1 MVKYHAG
8 VEKYLRGRA
17 LPGELSLEAGLLLA
31 RRYRLDA
38 PIGAGGMGEVW
49 RGVDLGLNR
58 PVAIKVLPS
67 QMAQDT
73 NGVARFRRE
82 AESAAGLQHPG
93 ICAVFDIDTHG
104 SVMFLV
110 MELLQGT
117 DLAGLVA
124 ANPGGLP
131 VDQVVGLAEQITDAL
146 AAAHARG
153 VVHRDIK
160 PANLFLQQD
169 GRVKICDFGIARLAD
184 HTTLTA
190 TGGMLGTPRYMAP
203 EEFRGRPA
211 DYRADLYALG
221 GVLYELFTGV
231 PAFDADDSGLASI
244 MYKHLNE
251 APLPLRSHRSDIPV
265 HLERLVLDLL
275 AKEPGQRPVGAAAVR
290 DFLRRSGH
298 TATPPAGPPQ
308 YLRRQPSPAGRSPA
322 TTVTASPVIKAPKS
336 RKGVVAAV
344 GAVLAVALAGAGAL
358 TLLNG
363 SGGDGAKS
371 KTTATPRTSSTVL
384 PTIQPGAETVPG
396 QAKRGDH
403 YRIGQMAIVPV
414 THGAR
419 TDAVGLTV
427 TSVVKGSKADL
438 ANLALSRAR
447 KHNTPYYVHFTL
459 TNLGPDDPYMDF
471 DPTDKMV
478 GIDSAGGSVTTTI
491 ASDDP
496 KSYPSQCRPV
506 TVKDG
511 GFHHGA
517 RYDTCTV
524 ILDLRSQGITTVQWW
539 ENPYGLGNDQG
550 VYWKQ

>member
-1 MVKYHAG
+1 MA
-8 VEKYLRGRA
+8 
-17 LPGELSLEAGLLLA
+17 GELSLEAGTVLA

-38 PIGAGGMGEVW
+38 PIGAGGMGQVW

-58 PVAIKVLPS
+58 PVAIKVLPP
-67 QMAQDT
+67 QMAQDKT
-73 NGVARFRRE
+73 GVARFRRE

-124 ANPGGLP
+124 AYPGGLP
-131 VDQVVGLAEQITDAL
+131 IDQVVGLAEQITDAL

-184 HTTLTA
+184 RTTLTA
-190 TGGMLGTPRYMAP
+190 TGGLLGTPLYMAP

-211 DYRADLYALG
+211 DHRADLYALG
-221 GVLYELFTGV
+221 GVLYELFTGA
-231 PAFDADDSGLASI
+231 PAFNADDSGLASI

-251 APLPLRSHRSDIPV
+251 APVPPRSRRSDIPV

-275 AKEPGQRPVGAAAVR
+275 AKEPDQRPVSVAAVR

-298 TATPPAGPPQ
+298 AVTPPAGPPP
-308 YLRRQPSPAGRSPA
+308 YLPAPVSPSQRATTITSSPA
-322 TTVTASPVIKAPKS
+322 VTKAPKS
-336 RKGVVAAV
+336 RKGVAVAA
-344 GAVLAVALAGAGAL
+344 GVLAVALVGAGAVA
-358 TLLNG
+358 LLNG
-363 SGGDGAKS
+363 SGSDGAKP
-371 KTTATPRTSSTVL
+371 TARTSSTAV
-384 PTIQPGAETVPG
+384 PTLQPAGESVPG
-396 QAKRGDH
+396 QARRGDQ
-403 YRIGQMAIVPV
+403 YRIGQRAIVPV
-414 THGAR
+414 IQRGR
-419 TDAVGLTV
+419 TDAVGLAV
-427 TSVVKGSKADL
+427 TSLVKGSKADL
-438 ANLALSRAR
+438 AGLPLPRLDKSF
-447 KHNTPYYVHFTL
+447 TPYYAHFTV

-471 DPTDKMV
+471 DPADKMI
-478 GIDSAGGSVTTTI
+478 GIDSAGVPSTVTIGSV
-491 ASDDP
+491 DP
-496 KSYPSQCRPV
+496 KAYPSQCRPV
-506 TVKDG
+506 AIKDG

-524 ILDLRSQGITTVQWW
+524 ILETGSQDVTTVQWW
-539 ENPYGLGNDQG
+539 EKPYDLGNNQG
-550 VYWKQ
+550 VYWKR

>member
-1 MVKYHAG
+1 
-8 VEKYLRGRA
+8 

-38 PIGAGGMGEVW
+38 PIGAGGMGQVW

-58 PVAIKVLPS
+58 PVAIKVLLS
-67 QMAQDT
+67 QMAQHT
-73 NGVARFRRE
+73 TGVARFRRE

-117 DLAGLVA
+117 DLAGVVTA
-124 ANPGGLP
+124 YPGGLP
-131 VDQVVGLAEQITDAL
+131 IDQVVGLAEQITDAL

-184 HTTLTA
+184 RTTLTA
-190 TGGMLGTPRYMAP
+190 TGGLLGTPRYMAP
-203 EEFRGRPA
+203 EEFRGQPA

-221 GVLYELFTGV
+221 GVLYELFTGL

-275 AKEPGQRPVGAAAVR
+275 AKQPDQRPVSAATVR

-298 TATPPAGPPQ
+298 TVTPPAGPPQ
-308 YLRRQPSPAGRSPA
+308 YLRRQPSPVGRSQG
-322 TTVTASPVIKAPKS
+322 TTTATASPVIKAPKS
-336 RKGVVAAV
+336 RKGLVAAV
-344 GAVLAVALAGAGAL
+344 GGVLAVALAGAGAL
-358 TLLNG
+358 ALLNG

-371 KTTATPRTSSTVL
+371 KTTVTPRTSSTGL
-384 PTIQPGAETVPG
+384 PTIQPVGETVPG
-396 QAKRGDH
+396 QARRGDQH
-403 YRIGQMAIVPV
+403 GIGQMAIVPV
-414 THGAR
+414 IHGAH

-427 TSVVKGSKADL
+427 TSIVKGSKADL
-438 ANLALSRAR
+438 ANLALSRSD

-471 DPTDKMV
+471 DPIDKMV
-478 GIDSAGGSVTTTI
+478 GIDSAGSSVTTTI

-506 TVKDG
+506 AIKDG

-524 ILDLRSQGITTVQWW
+524 ILDFRSQDITTVQWW
-539 ENPYGLGNDQG
+539 EKPYDLGNNQG
-550 VYWKQ
+550 VYWKR

>member
-1 MVKYHAG
+1 
-8 VEKYLRGRA
+8 

-38 PIGAGGMGEVW
+38 PIGAGGMGQVW

-58 PVAIKVLPS
+58 PVAIKVLPP

-93 ICAVFDIDTHG
+93 ICGVFDIDTHG

-117 DLAGLVA
+117 DLAGVVA
-124 ANPGGLP
+124 AYPGGLP
-131 VDQVVGLAEQITDAL
+131 IDQVVGLAEQITDAL
-146 AAAHARG
+146 AAAHAHG

-190 TGGMLGTPRYMAP
+190 TGGLLGTPRYMAP
-203 EEFRGRPA
+203 EEFRGQPA
-211 DYRADLYALG
+211 DYRTDLYALG

-251 APLPLRSHRSDIPV
+251 APRPPRSHRTDIPG

-275 AKEPGQRPVGAAAVR
+275 AKEPDQRPVSAAAVR

-308 YLRRQPSPAGRSPA
+308 YLRRQPSPEGRSQGT
-322 TTVTASPVIKAPKS
+322 TTVTSSPVIKAPKS

-344 GAVLAVALAGAGAL
+344 GGVLAVALVGAGAFA
-358 TLLNG
+358 LLNG

-371 KTTATPRTSSTVL
+371 KTTATAHPSSTGL
-384 PTIQPGAETVPG
+384 PTIRPVGENVPG
-396 QAKRGDH
+396 QAEPGAQ
-403 YRIGQMAIVPV
+403 YRVGQRAIVPV

-427 TSVVKGSKADL
+427 TSIVKGSKADL
-438 ANLALSRAR
+438 ANLALSRSD
-447 KHNTPYYVHFTL
+447 KNNTPYYVHFTL

-471 DPTDKMV
+471 DPANKMV
-478 GIDSAGGSVTTTI
+478 GIDSAGSSVTTTI

-506 TVKDG
+506 AIKDG

-524 ILDLRSQGITTVQWW
+524 ILDFNSQDITTVQWW
-539 ENPYGLGNDQG
+539 EKPYDLGNNQG
-550 VYWKQ
+550 VYWK

>member
-1 MVKYHAG
+1 
-8 VEKYLRGRA
+8 

-38 PIGAGGMGEVW
+38 PIGAGGMGQVW

-58 PVAIKVLPS
+58 PIAIKILRS
-67 QMAQDT
+67 QMAQDM

-93 ICAVFDIDTHG
+93 ICAVFDIDAHG

-117 DLAGLVA
+117 DLAGVVA
-124 ANPGGLP
+124 SHPGGLP
-131 VDQVVGLAEQITDAL
+131 IDQVVRLAEQITDAL

-184 HTTLTA
+184 RTTLTA
-190 TGGMLGTPRYMAP
+190 TGGLLGTPRYMAP
-203 EEFRGRPA
+203 EEFRGEPA

-251 APLPLRSHRSDIPV
+251 APLPLRSHRPDIPV
-265 HLERLVLDLL
+265 HLEWLVLDLL
-275 AKEPGQRPVGAAAVR
+275 AKAPDQRPVSAAAVR
-290 DFLRRSGH
+290 DFLRRFGH
-298 TATPPAGPPQ
+298 TVTPPAGPPP
-308 YLRRQPSPAGRSPA
+308 YLRRPLSPVASSQGA
-322 TTVTASPVIKAPKS
+322 TTVTASPVFKTPKS
-336 RKGVVAAV
+336 RKGIVAAV
-344 GAVLAVALAGAGAL
+344 GGVLAVALVGAGAFA
-358 TLLNG
+358 LLNG

-371 KTTATPRTSSTVL
+371 KTTPHASSTGI
-384 PTIQPGAETVPG
+384 PTLQPVGKNVPG
-396 QAKRGDH
+396 QAKRGDQ
-403 YRIGQMAIVPV
+403 YRIGQRAIVPIIQ
-414 THGAR
+414 GAR

-427 TSVVKGSKADL
+427 TSIVKGSQADL
-438 ANLALSRAR
+438 ANLALSRSE
-447 KHNTPYYVHFTL
+447 KDNTPYYVHFML
-459 TNLGPDDPYMDF
+459 TNLGPDDPYIDF
-471 DPTDKMV
+471 DPVDKMV

-506 TVKDG
+506 AIKDG
-511 GFHHGA
+511 GFHNGA

-524 ILDLRSQGITTVQWW
+524 ILDFRSQDITTVQWW
-539 ENPYGLGNDQG
+539 EKPYDLGNDQG
-550 VYWKQ
+550 VYWK

>member
-1 MVKYHAG
+1 LWWNIAQVS
-8 VEKYLRGRA
+8 EDRSRGRA
-17 LPGELSLEAGLLLA
+17 LPGELSLEAGLLLG

-38 PIGAGGMGEVW
+38 PIGAGGMGQVW

-93 ICAVFDIDTHG
+93 ICGVFDIDTHG
-104 SVMFLV
+104 PVMFLV

-117 DLAGLVA
+117 DLAGVVA
-124 ANPGGLP
+124 AYPGGLP
-131 VDQVVGLAEQITDAL
+131 IDQVVGLAEQITDAL

-184 HTTLTA
+184 RTTLTA

-203 EEFRGRPA
+203 EEFHGQPA

-251 APLPLRSHRSDIPV
+251 APVPLRSHRSDIPV

-275 AKEPGQRPVGAAAVR
+275 AKEPGQRPVSAASVR

-298 TATPPAGPPQ
+298 TVTPPADPPQ
-308 YLRRQPSPAGRSPA
+308 YLRRQSSPVGRSEGATTLTASYVLHRPSDNPAGR
-322 TTVTASPVIKAPKS
+322 
-336 RKGVVAAV
+336 
-344 GAVLAVALAGAGAL
+344 
-358 TLLNG
+358 
-363 SGGDGAKS
+363 
-371 KTTATPRTSSTVL
+371 
-384 PTIQPGAETVPG
+384 
-396 QAKRGDH
+396 
-403 YRIGQMAIVPV
+403 
-414 THGAR
+414 
-419 TDAVGLTV
+419 
-427 TSVVKGSKADL
+427 
-438 ANLALSRAR
+438 
-447 KHNTPYYVHFTL
+447 
-459 TNLGPDDPYMDF
+459 
-471 DPTDKMV
+471 
-478 GIDSAGGSVTTTI
+478 
-491 ASDDP
+491 
-496 KSYPSQCRPV
+496 
-506 TVKDG
+506 
-511 GFHHGA
+511 
-517 RYDTCTV
+517 
-524 ILDLRSQGITTVQWW
+524 
-539 ENPYGLGNDQG
+539 
-550 VYWKQ
+550 